1 MQLISD
7 NGDVQTGSV
16 RASRQFKD
24 YLKEQGISESIEVVS
39 GLSVYRVGTNIKREE
54 ASSRLCDI
62 AGDMLMVFDVDPTAV
77 IPRGDKRL
85 EFANQLGV
93 FYIDNIIGNN

>member
-1 MQLISD
+1 MQIILE

-16 RASRQFKD
+16 RTSHQFKD
-24 YLKEQGISESIEVVS
+24 YLKEQGISETSEVVS
-39 GLSVYRVGTNIKREE
+39 GLPVYKVGTNIAKEQ

-62 AGDMLMVFDVDPTAV
+62 VGDMMCVFDVDPTPV

-93 FYIDNIIGNN
+93 FYIDNIVANK